1 MSDTTPCPVCRAG
14 SSTHYTD
21 VEGVPY
27 FRCEECRSIHVGP
40 AVMADF
46 DAGRPSLREYD
57 AEYWASELAD
67 ARTRAAGI
75 SPCRAGEA
83 ILYCRRPV
91 KQFLD
96 IGAGPGFLLQQ
107 LLEWLD
113 PAGEIFH
120 AVERFAP
127 AEHFK
132 HPNYHHG
139 SLADLDGS
147 FDAGVC
153 IEVVEHLT
161 PNMLDQ
167 LVAALARVS
176 KPDSYWLFN
185 TGMDGY
191 VEHEDP
197 GYLDPYRRGHIVSY
211 SEAGI
216 RSIFEPHG
224 FRVHCLPG
232 KSFAFAAE
240 YQPTSDC
247 AYDDRI
253 YFPLPENVA
262 LLQRH
267 PLLYNAAFES
277 ARSYF
282 YAANDL
288 ERTRW
293 ALSLQEEL
301 EAVKASRMWSF
312 GSVSD

>member
-1 MSDTTPCPVCRAG
+1 MTATTPCPVCRQGA
-14 SSTHYTD
+14 SEHYTD
-21 VEGVPY
+21 VDGVPY
-27 FRCEECRSIHVGP
+27 FRCLQCRSIHVD
-40 AVMADF
+40 AEVMADF

-57 AEYWASELAD
+57 ADYWRREIKA
-67 ARTRAAGI
+67 ARTRAQGV

-91 KQFLD
+91 QRFLD

-127 AEHFK
+127 AEHFQ

-139 SLADLDGS
+139 SLSDLDDS

-161 PNMLDQ
+161 PTMLDQ
-167 LVAALARVS
+167 LAAALARVS
-176 KPDSYWLFN
+176 KTDSYWLFN

-216 RSIFEPHG
+216 RAIFEPHG
-224 FRVHCLPG
+224 FQVQALPG

-240 YQPTSDC
+240 FHPSAPC

-253 YFPLPENVA
+253 YRPLPENVA

-282 YAANDL
+282 YAAGYL

-293 ALSLQEEL
+293 ALSLQAEL
-301 EAVKASRMWSF
+301 QDLERARMWSL